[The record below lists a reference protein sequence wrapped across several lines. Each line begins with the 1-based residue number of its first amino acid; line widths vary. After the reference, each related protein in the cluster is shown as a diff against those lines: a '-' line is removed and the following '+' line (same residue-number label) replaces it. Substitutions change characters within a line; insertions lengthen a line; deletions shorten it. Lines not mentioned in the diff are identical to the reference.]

1 MTAAFYVLGFL
12 QDDWNSIAATID
24 YSIDLDSTF
33 AQFKILT
40 PYPGTP
46 MFKQLEPLL
55 TETNWEKFDG
65 YSPTF
70 KHPNLTAHEL
80 QYLLGSAYKR
90 FYIRPSYLANF
101 LKIQNP
107 SIRRW
112 IGRLD
117 QRRRGEVL
125 ARGNRRYLAR
135 RYMLSAISRY
145 GARVLPNTEQIV
157 AGCKARGELI
167 QGPQI
172 SQFEAAFARRAG
184 MDPAHAVAASYG
196 RMAFYYILKALDL
209 PAGSEIILPALTFW
223 VVPALAEV
231 AGLKVVFA
239 DVDPATFTLS
249 PEALERAITP
259 ATRAVVPTHLY
270 GLPCDMGPILDIAAR
285 HKLIVIEDCAH
296 ALGATWKGRPVG
308 TLGDAGFFSF
318 QTLKPLNCYGGG
330 LALVRD
336 AAVAA
341 RVRALAEAE
350 PWPDEKRVTNRLL
363 VGRLQRIFIR
373 PWVFTISAFP
383 ILWVSSLIGANPDV
397 YLWEDIR
404 SLDPL
409 PDGYTERF
417 PNVQAAIGLAAL
429 DALDDWTEQTR
440 RHARVMDRALDDLPG
455 ITVPVDSGGSHA
467 RVLPVLRVRSA
478 ARRAGRA
485 LRAAG
490 RRHRDAARGRLQR
503 PRPVR
508 RRAGRACRRAR
519 RAEGRR
525 RDAASRV
532 LHVDGRAG
540 RRAWLAW
547 SAMSSLAPRR

>member
-1 MTAAFYVLGFL
+1 
-12 QDDWNSIAATID
+12 
-24 YSIDLDSTF
+24 
-33 AQFKILT
+33 
-40 PYPGTP
+40 
-46 MFKQLEPLL
+46 
-55 TETNWEKFDG
+55 
-65 YSPTF
+65 
-70 KHPNLTAHEL
+70 
-80 QYLLGSAYKR
+80 
-90 FYIRPSYLANF
+90 
-101 LKIQNP
+101 
-107 SIRRW
+107 
-112 IGRLD
+112 
-117 QRRRGEVL
+117 
-125 ARGNRRYLAR
+125 
-135 RYMLSAISRY
+135 MLSAISRY

-184 MDPAHAVAASYG
+184 IDPAHAVAASYG

-223 VVPALAEV
+223 VVPALAKV

-270 GLPCDMGPILDIAAR
+270 GLPCEMGPILDIAAR

-455 ITVPVDSGGSHA
+455 ITVPVIPADRTHVYYQYCVYGPQ
-467 RVLPVLRVRSA
+467 RDELVVRC
-478 ARRAGRA
+478 
-485 LRAAG
+485 
-490 RRHRDAARGRLQR
+490 
-503 PRPVR
+503 VR
-508 RRAGRACRRAR
+508 RGVDV
-519 RAEGRR
+519 ET
-525 RDAASRV
+525 
-532 LHVDGRAG
+532 LHVDVCSDLDLFAG
-540 RRAWLAW
+540 ARVEPAGAPGARKAAG
-547 SAMSSLAPRR
+547 AMQLPVYSTLTDAQAARVARVVRSVLAPSRA